1 MSANL
6 YILKIVNNEIGGEQ
20 KLLSDRKKKI
30 LQAVINENIKS
41 AEPISSKDLQ
51 EKYFNSVSSAT
62 IRNELNGLEEM
73 GYLSHPHT
81 SSGRVPTTTGF
92 KKYIAELMPEEQLT
106 KAEVAELK
114 SNFNTKING
123 IEELAVISAGAI
135 SKATNY
141 ASVVYMGLSQDA
153 VIESIKLVKV
163 VDEMCL
169 AIIVTDMGVIKDIT
183 ISLPKDATD
192 DDVITAGRIISEAV
206 SGKTIAELGQIDMAE
221 LISDNLDNYRL
232 FFEELIDA
240 IIERGEKKIVKY
252 DGASNLLDQPE
263 YKSIEKAKKAISIF
277 ENRKVLTPLLE
288 SGNDLEINISVGAN
302 EDNDCSV
309 VSATYKINGK
319 EIGKAGVV
327 GPVRMDYAKAVSVL
341 KEINNTIA
349 ENVNIGHNMGRL
361 TSYGQQNG
369 NQQKY
374 VGYRNKNKIKKR
386 GDVPKNGWSR
396 KRNSWQ
402 KFEAKQRKSKSNIR
416 KCKKGWWK

>member
-1 MSANL
+1 M
-6 YILKIVNNEIGGEQ
+6 
-20 KLLSDRKKKI
+20 LSDRKKKI

-51 EKYFNSVSSAT
+51 EKYFNTVSSAT

-73 GYLSHPHT
+73 GYLSHLHT

-92 KKYIAELMPEEQLT
+92 KKYIAELMPVEKLS
-106 KAEVAELK
+106 KSEVQELK
-114 SNFNTKING
+114 SNFNTKISG

-153 VIESIKLVKV
+153 VIESIKLVKI

-183 ISLPKDATD
+183 ISLPRDATD
-192 DDVITAGRIISEAV
+192 DDVTTAGKIISEAI
-206 SGKTIAELGQIDMAE
+206 SGVTIGDLNQINLAE
-221 LISDNLDNYRL
+221 LISDNLVNYKI

-240 IIERGEKKIVKY
+240 IIERGEKKIIKY
-252 DGASNLLDQPE
+252 DGTSNLLDQPE

-288 SGNDLEINISVGAN
+288 SGSDLEVNISVGAD

-319 EIGKAGVV
+319 EIGRAGVV

-349 ENVNIGHNMGRL
+349 ENVNLGHNLGEK
-361 TSYGQQNG
+361 TNCGQQNG
-369 NQQKY
+369 YQNKR
-374 VGYRNKNKIKKR
+374 VGFQNKNKKKQK

-396 KRNSWQ
+396 KREGWQ
-402 KFEAKQRKSKSNIR
+402 KYNAKQRQPQSDIWKFQKSGR
-416 KCKKGWWK
+416 R

>member
-1 MSANL
+1 M
-6 YILKIVNNEIGGEQ
+6 
-20 KLLSDRKKKI
+20 LSDRKKKI

-51 EKYFNSVSSAT
+51 EKYFNTVSSAT

-92 KKYIAELMPEEQLT
+92 RKYIDELMPIEKLSKNEI
-106 KAEVAELK
+106 AELK
-114 SNFNTKING
+114 SNFDTKING

-141 ASVVYMGLSQDA
+141 ASVVYLGLSQDA
-153 VIESIKLVKV
+153 IIENIKLVKV
-163 VDEMCL
+163 VDDMCL

-183 ISLPKDATD
+183 ISLPEEASEED
-192 DDVITAGRIISEAV
+192 ISTAGKIISEAV
-206 SGKTIAELGQIDMAE
+206 NGKTIGELAQIDMTE
-221 LISDNLDNYRL
+221 LILDNFDNYRM
-232 FFEELIDA
+232 FFEELIGA
-240 IIERGEKKIVKY
+240 IISKSEEKIVKF
-252 DGASNLLDQPE
+252 DGTSNLLDQPE
-263 YKSIEKAKKAISIF
+263 YKTIEKAKKAISIF

-288 SGNDLEINISVGAN
+288 TGNDLEVNISVGAD

-319 EIGKAGVV
+319 EIGRAGVV

-349 ENVNIGHNMGRL
+349 ENVNLGHGMGKTTNRDQHKEIHKKIEF
-361 TSYGQQNG
+361 S
-369 NQQKY
+369 
-374 VGYRNKNKIKKR
+374 NKNKSRKR
-386 GDVPKNGWSR
+386 GDVLKNGWRR
-396 KRNSWQ
+396 K
-402 KFEAKQRKSKSNIR
+402 E
-416 KCKKGWWK
+416 KC

>member
-1 MSANL
+1 M
-6 YILKIVNNEIGGEQ
+6 
-20 KLLSDRKKKI
+20 LSDRKKKI

-386 GDVPKNGWSR
+386 GDVPKNG
-396 KRNSWQ
+396 
-402 KFEAKQRKSKSNIR
+402 
-416 KCKKGWWK
+416 

>member
-1 MSANL
+1 M
-6 YILKIVNNEIGGEQ
+6 
-20 KLLSDRKKKI
+20 LSDRKKKI

-51 EKYFNSVSSAT
+51 EKYFNTVSSAT

-92 KKYIAELMPEEQLT
+92 RKYIDELMPIEKLSKNEI
-106 KAEVAELK
+106 AELK
-114 SNFNTKING
+114 SNFDTKING

-141 ASVVYMGLSQDA
+141 ASVVYLGLSQDA
-153 VIESIKLVKV
+153 IIENIKLVKV
-163 VDEMCL
+163 VDDMCL

-183 ISLPKDATD
+183 ISLPEEASEE
-192 DDVITAGRIISEAV
+192 DVSTAGKIISEAV
-206 SGKTIAELGQIDMAE
+206 NGKTIGELSQIDMTE
-221 LISDNLDNYRL
+221 LILDNFDNYRM
-232 FFEELIDA
+232 FFEELIGA
-240 IIERGEKKIVKY
+240 IIAKSEEKIVKF
-252 DGASNLLDQPE
+252 DGTSNLLDQPE
-263 YKSIEKAKKAISIF
+263 YKTIEKAKKAISIF

-288 SGNDLEINISVGAN
+288 TGNDLEVNISVGAD

-319 EIGKAGVV
+319 EIGRAGVV

-349 ENVNIGHNMGRL
+349 ENVNLGHG
-361 TSYGQQNG
+361 
-369 NQQKY
+369 
-374 VGYRNKNKIKKR
+374 VGKTTNRDQHKGIHKRIELSNKNKSRKR
-386 GDVPKNGWSR
+386 GDVLKNGWRR
-396 KRNSWQ
+396 KEKR
-402 KFEAKQRKSKSNIR
+402 
-416 KCKKGWWK
+416 

>member
-1 MSANL
+1 M
-6 YILKIVNNEIGGEQ
+6 
-20 KLLSDRKKKI
+20 LSDRKKKI

-51 EKYFNSVSSAT
+51 EKYFNTVSSAT

-73 GYLSHPHT
+73 GYLSHLHT

-92 KKYIAELMPEEQLT
+92 KKYIAELMPVEKLS
-106 KAEVAELK
+106 KSEVQELK
-114 SNFNTKING
+114 SNFNTKISG

-153 VIESIKLVKV
+153 VIESIKLVKI

-183 ISLPKDATD
+183 ISLPRDATD
-192 DDVITAGRIISEAV
+192 DDVSTAGKIISEAI
-206 SGKTIAELGQIDMAE
+206 SGVTIGDLNQINLAE
-221 LISDNLDNYRL
+221 LISDNLVNYKI

-240 IIERGEKKIVKY
+240 IIERGEKKFIKY
-252 DGASNLLDQPE
+252 DGTSNLLDQPE

-288 SGNDLEINISVGAN
+288 SGSDLEVNISVGAD

-319 EIGKAGVV
+319 EIGRAGVV

-349 ENVNIGHNMGRL
+349 ENVNLGHNLGEK
-361 TSYGQQNG
+361 TSCGQQNG
-369 NQQKY
+369 YQNKR
-374 VGYRNKNKIKKR
+374 VGFQSKNKKKKK
-386 GDVPKNGWSR
+386 GDVPKNG
-396 KRNSWQ
+396 
-402 KFEAKQRKSKSNIR
+402 
-416 KCKKGWWK
+416 

>member
-1 MSANL
+1 M
-6 YILKIVNNEIGGEQ
+6 
-20 KLLSDRKKKI
+20 LSDRKKKI

-51 EKYFNSVSSAT
+51 EKYFNTVSSAT

-92 KKYIAELMPEEQLT
+92 KKYIDELMPIEKLT
-106 KAEVAELK
+106 KTEIAELK
-114 SNFNTKING
+114 SNFDTKIDG
-123 IEELAVISAGAI
+123 IEELAVISANAI

-141 ASVVYMGLSQDA
+141 ASVVYLGLSQDA
-153 VIESIKLVKV
+153 TIESIKLVKV

-183 ISLPKDATD
+183 ISLPEDATEE
-192 DDVITAGRIISEAV
+192 DVSTTGKIISEAV
-206 SGKTIAELGQIDMAE
+206 KGKSIGELSKIDMTE
-221 LISDNLDNYRL
+221 LILDNFDNYRM
-232 FFEELIDA
+232 FFEELIGA
-240 IIERGEKKIVKY
+240 IIARSEEKIVKF

-288 SGNDLEINISVGAN
+288 TGNDLEVSINVGAD

-319 EIGKAGVV
+319 EIGRAGVV

-349 ENVNIGHNMGRL
+349 ENVNLGHGTGNS
-361 TSYGQQNG
+361 TSRGQQKENRKHIEFS
-369 NQQKY
+369 N
-374 VGYRNKNKIKKR
+374 NK
-386 GDVPKNGWSR
+386 SR
-396 KRNSWQ
+396 KRGVTLKN
-402 KFEAKQRKSKSNIR
+402 
-416 KCKKGWWK
+416 G

>member
-1 MSANL
+1 M
-6 YILKIVNNEIGGEQ
+6 
-20 KLLSDRKKKI
+20 LSDRKKKI

-51 EKYFNSVSSAT
+51 EKYFNTVSSAT

-73 GYLSHPHT
+73 GYLSHLHT

-92 KKYIAELMPEEQLT
+92 KKYIAELMPVEKLS
-106 KAEVAELK
+106 KSEVQELK
-114 SNFNTKING
+114 SNFNTKISG

-153 VIESIKLVKV
+153 VIESIKLVKI

-183 ISLPKDATD
+183 ISLPRDATD
-192 DDVITAGRIISEAV
+192 DDVTTAGKIISEAI
-206 SGKTIAELGQIDMAE
+206 SGVTIGDLNQINLAE
-221 LISDNLDNYRL
+221 LISDNLVNYKI

-240 IIERGEKKIVKY
+240 IIERGEKKFIKY
-252 DGASNLLDQPE
+252 DGTSNLLDQPE

-277 ENRKVLTPLLE
+277 ENCKVLTPLLE
-288 SGNDLEINISVGAN
+288 SGSDLEVNISVGAD

-319 EIGKAGVV
+319 EIGRAGVV

-349 ENVNIGHNMGRL
+349 ENVNLGHNLGEK
-361 TSYGQQNG
+361 TNCGQQNG
-369 NQQKY
+369 YQNKR
-374 VGYRNKNKIKKR
+374 VGFQNKNKKKQK

-396 KRNSWQ
+396 KREGWQ
-402 KFEAKQRKSKSNIR
+402 KHNAKQRQPQSDIWKFQKSGR
-416 KCKKGWWK
+416 R

>member
-1 MSANL
+1 M
-6 YILKIVNNEIGGEQ
+6 
-20 KLLSDRKKKI
+20 LSDRKKKI

-51 EKYFNSVSSAT
+51 EKYFNTVSSAT

-73 GYLSHPHT
+73 GYLSHLHT

-92 KKYIAELMPEEQLT
+92 KKYIAELMPVEKLS
-106 KAEVAELK
+106 KSEVQELK
-114 SNFNTKING
+114 SNFNTKISG

-153 VIESIKLVKV
+153 VIESIKLVKI

-183 ISLPKDATD
+183 ISLPRDATD
-192 DDVITAGRIISEAV
+192 DDVTTAGKIISEAI
-206 SGKTIAELGQIDMAE
+206 SGVTIGDLNQINLAE
-221 LISDNLDNYRL
+221 LISDNLVNYKI
-232 FFEELIDA
+232 FFEELIGA
-240 IIERGEKKIVKY
+240 IIERGEKKIIKY
-252 DGASNLLDQPE
+252 DGTSNLLDQPE

-288 SGNDLEINISVGAN
+288 SGSDLEVNISVGAD

-319 EIGKAGVV
+319 EIGRAGVV

-349 ENVNIGHNMGRL
+349 ENVNLGHNLGEK
-361 TSYGQQNG
+361 TNCGQQNG
-369 NQQKY
+369 YQNKR
-374 VGYRNKNKIKKR
+374 VGFQNKNKKKQK

-396 KRNSWQ
+396 KREGWQ
-402 KFEAKQRKSKSNIR
+402 KHNAKQRQPQSDIWKFQKSGR
-416 KCKKGWWK
+416 R

>member
-1 MSANL
+1 M
-6 YILKIVNNEIGGEQ
+6 
-20 KLLSDRKKKI
+20 LSDRKKKI

-51 EKYFNSVSSAT
+51 EKYFNTVSSAT

-92 KKYIAELMPEEQLT
+92 KKYIDELMPIEKLT
-106 KAEVAELK
+106 KTEIAELK
-114 SNFNTKING
+114 SNFDTKIDG
-123 IEELAVISAGAI
+123 IEELAVISANAI

-141 ASVVYMGLSQDA
+141 ASVVYLGLSQDA
-153 VIESIKLVKV
+153 TIESIKLVKV

-183 ISLPKDATD
+183 ISLPEDATEE
-192 DDVITAGRIISEAV
+192 DVSTAGKIISEAV
-206 SGKTIAELGQIDMAE
+206 NGKSIGELSKIDMTE
-221 LISDNLDNYRL
+221 LILDNFDNYRM
-232 FFEELIDA
+232 FFEELIGA
-240 IIERGEKKIVKY
+240 IIARSEEKIVKF

-288 SGNDLEINISVGAN
+288 TGNDLEVSINVGAD

-319 EIGKAGVV
+319 EIGRAGVV
-327 GPVRMDYAKAVSVL
+327 GPIRMDYAKAVSVL

-349 ENVNIGHNMGRL
+349 ENVNLGHGTGNS
-361 TSYGQQNG
+361 TSRGQQ
-369 NQQKY
+369 KEK
-374 VGYRNKNKIKKR
+374 RKHIEFSKNKSRKR
-386 GDVPKNGWSR
+386 GVTLKNGWSR
-396 KRNSWQ
+396 KEKHWR
-402 KFEAKQRKSKSNIR
+402 
-416 KCKKGWWK
+416 

>member
-1 MSANL
+1 M
-6 YILKIVNNEIGGEQ
+6 
-20 KLLSDRKKKI
+20 LSDRKKKI

-51 EKYFNSVSSAT
+51 EKYFNTVSSAT

-73 GYLSHPHT
+73 GYLSHLHT

-92 KKYIAELMPEEQLT
+92 KKYIAELMPVEKLS
-106 KAEVAELK
+106 KSEVQELK
-114 SNFNTKING
+114 SNFNTKISG

-153 VIESIKLVKV
+153 VIESIKLVKI

-183 ISLPKDATD
+183 ISLPRDATD
-192 DDVITAGRIISEAV
+192 DDVTTAGKIISEAI
-206 SGKTIAELGQIDMAE
+206 SGVTIGDLNQINLAE
-221 LISDNLDNYRL
+221 LISDNLVNYKI

-240 IIERGEKKIVKY
+240 IIERGEKKIIKY
-252 DGASNLLDQPE
+252 DGTSNLLDQPE

-288 SGNDLEINISVGAN
+288 SGSDLEVNISVGAD

-319 EIGKAGVV
+319 EIGRAGVV

-349 ENVNIGHNMGRL
+349 ENVNLGHNLGEK
-361 TSYGQQNG
+361 TNCGQQNG
-369 NQQKY
+369 YQNKR
-374 VGYRNKNKIKKR
+374 VGFQNKNKKKQK

-396 KRNSWQ
+396 KREGWQ
-402 KFEAKQRKSKSNIR
+402 KHNAKQRQPQSDIWKFQKSGR
-416 KCKKGWWK
+416 R

>member
-1 MSANL
+1 M
-6 YILKIVNNEIGGEQ
+6 
-20 KLLSDRKKKI
+20 LSDRKKKI

-51 EKYFNSVSSAT
+51 EKYFNTVSSAT

-92 KKYIAELMPEEQLT
+92 KKYIDELMPIEKLT
-106 KAEVAELK
+106 KTEIAELK
-114 SNFNTKING
+114 SNFDTKIDG
-123 IEELAVISAGAI
+123 IEELAVISANAI

-141 ASVVYMGLSQDA
+141 ASVVYLGLSQDA

-183 ISLPKDATD
+183 ISLPEEASEE
-192 DDVITAGRIISEAV
+192 DVSTAGKIISEAV
-206 SGKTIAELGQIDMAE
+206 NGKNIGELSEIDIAELI
-221 LISDNLDNYRL
+221 LDNFDNYRM
-232 FFEELIDA
+232 FFEELIGA
-240 IIERGEKKIVKY
+240 IIARSEEKIVKF

-288 SGNDLEINISVGAN
+288 TGNDLEVCINVGAD

-319 EIGKAGVV
+319 EIGRAGVV

-349 ENVNIGHNMGRL
+349 ENVNLGHSKGNS
-361 TSYGQQNG
+361 TNYGQQKENHKHIG
-369 NQQKY
+369 FSD
-374 VGYRNKNKIKKR
+374 KNK
-386 GDVPKNGWSR
+386 SR
-396 KRNSWQ
+396 KRGVTLKN
-402 KFEAKQRKSKSNIR
+402 
-416 KCKKGWWK
+416 G

>member
-1 MSANL
+1 M
-6 YILKIVNNEIGGEQ
+6 
-20 KLLSDRKKKI
+20 LSDRKKKI

-51 EKYFNSVSSAT
+51 EKYFNTVSSAT

-73 GYLSHPHT
+73 GYLSHLHT

-92 KKYIAELMPEEQLT
+92 KKYIAELMPVEKLS
-106 KAEVAELK
+106 KSEVQELK
-114 SNFNTKING
+114 SNFNTKISG

-153 VIESIKLVKV
+153 VIESIKLVKI

-183 ISLPKDATD
+183 ISLPRDATD
-192 DDVITAGRIISEAV
+192 DDVSTAGKIISEAI
-206 SGKTIAELGQIDMAE
+206 SGVTIGDLNQINLAE
-221 LISDNLDNYRL
+221 LISDNLVNYKI

-240 IIERGEKKIVKY
+240 IIERGEKKFIKY
-252 DGASNLLDQPE
+252 DGTSNLLDQPE

-288 SGNDLEINISVGAN
+288 SGSDLEVNISVGAD

-319 EIGKAGVV
+319 EIGRAGVV

-349 ENVNIGHNMGRL
+349 ENVNLGHNLGEK
-361 TSYGQQNG
+361 TSCGQQNG
-369 NQQKY
+369 YQNKR
-374 VGYRNKNKIKKR
+374 VGFQSKNKKKKK

-396 KRNSWQ
+396 KREGWQ
-402 KFEAKQRKSKSNIR
+402 KHNAKQRQPQSDIWKFQKSGR
-416 KCKKGWWK
+416 W

>member
-1 MSANL
+1 M
-6 YILKIVNNEIGGEQ
+6 
-20 KLLSDRKKKI
+20 LSDRKKKI

-51 EKYFNSVSSAT
+51 EKYFNTVSSAT

-92 KKYIAELMPEEQLT
+92 RKYIDELMPIEKLT
-106 KAEVAELK
+106 KNEIAELK
-114 SNFNTKING
+114 SNFDTKIDG

-141 ASVVYMGLSQDA
+141 ASVVYLGLSQDA
-153 VIESIKLVKV
+153 IIENIKLVKV
-163 VDEMCL
+163 VDDMCL

-183 ISLPKDATD
+183 ISLPEEASEE
-192 DDVITAGRIISEAV
+192 DVSTAGKIISEAV
-206 SGKTIAELGQIDMAE
+206 NGKTIGELSTIDMTE
-221 LISDNLDNYRL
+221 LILDNFDNYRM
-232 FFEELIDA
+232 FFEELIGA
-240 IIERGEKKIVKY
+240 IIAKSEEKIVKF

-263 YKSIEKAKKAISIF
+263 YKTIEKAKKAISIF
-277 ENRKVLTPLLE
+277 EDRKVLTPLLE
-288 SGNDLEINISVGAN
+288 TGNDLEVSINVGAD

-319 EIGKAGVV
+319 EIGRAGVV

-349 ENVNIGHNMGRL
+349 ENVNLGHGVGKTTNR
-361 TSYGQQNG
+361 GQQKENRKHIEFS
-369 NQQKY
+369 N
-374 VGYRNKNKIKKR
+374 NKSRKR
-386 GDVPKNGWSR
+386 GVTLKNGWSR
-396 KRNSWQ
+396 KEKHWR
-402 KFEAKQRKSKSNIR
+402 
-416 KCKKGWWK
+416 